1 LSDIMPNRPPDQP
14 ATDLYV
20 LLDELDRLEELIE
33 DMDDLGVSSREEAER
48 RMAEL
53 DAQVEA
59 LAPGSRDDATT

>member
-1 LSDIMPNRPPDQP
+1 MPNRPPDQP
-14 ATDLYV
+14 ANDLYMV
-20 LLDELDRLEELIE
+20 LDELDRLEELIE

-59 LAPGSRDDATT
+59 LAPGSKGGAEAET

>member
-1 LSDIMPNRPPDQP
+1 MPNRPPEKP
-14 ATDLYV
+14 VTDLYV

-33 DMDDLGVSSREEAER
+33 DMDDLGITSREEAER

-59 LAPGSRDDATT
+59 LAPGSQGGAEAET